1 MYRFSYSE
9 ILEDAPEVG
18 RERERAAFDR
28 ALAQL
33 RDVEARGL
41 GGPERTAAVGFVQ
54 DLWNVLIADLLAPR
68 TPCPRRFAT
77 TSCRSAPGP
86 CRKQARSCARP
97 SAAFPP

>member
-33 RDVEARGL
+33 RDVEARASPGRS
-41 GGPERTAAVGFVQ
+41 GP
-54 DLWNVLIADLLAPR
+54 PR
-68 TPCPRRFAT
+68 SA
-77 TSCRSAPGP
+77 SCRTCGTS
-86 CRKQARSCARP
+86 
-97 SAAFPP
+97 